1 MKEKFKIIYDKY
13 HLKYLLL
20 IAALY
25 GGKLILYEL
34 SNVFNTNWH
43 LIDMKIDD
51 YIPFCK
57 YFLIFYFTY
66 YFYPPLI
73 LYYMSYTD
81 KRKFYRLYKQKFSGN
96 FKSS

>member
-1 MKEKFKIIYDKY
+1 MKEKTRNIYEKY

-34 SNVFNTNWH
+34 STVFNTDWS
-43 LIDMKIDD
+43 LINMKIDE

-57 YFLIFYFTY
+57 YFLIFYL
-66 YFYPPLI
+66 LI
-73 LYYMSYTD
+73 IFIHLYCYII
-81 KRKFYRLYKQKFSGN
+81 
-96 FKSS
+96 